1 MNNDKKV
8 HKIKNDSG
16 AGFAPG
22 SFFVEL
28 RNSGAPLLYRINV
41 PGVRPQNSTNYAIKL
56 ALRKF
61 STEKAETPNAVEGKS
76 GLENSTLISCVW
88 DGIAYSFT

>member
-8 HKIKNDSG
+8 HKKNKNDSG

-28 RNSGAPLLYRINV
+28 RSGAPLLYRINV
-41 PGVRPQNSTNYAIKL
+41 AGQTPTTNYAIKL